1 MRIEKVKISQ
11 RESERRNLMRKNVIS
26 GVFVV
31 AVLSFV
37 FGCRQK
43 PQEVSVVPSLKE
55 EAVPSVQLEAVSV
68 PPAAPVQAPEA
79 VSEVAAESSAPSIEQ
94 IQTALKNA
102 GLYEGSVDGKSG
114 PKTTK
119 AIEVFQEQNNLKV
132 DGKVGLKT
140 WGKLKEHLN
149 AEVPVSSKTIKN

>member
-1 MRIEKVKISQ
+1 
-11 RESERRNLMRKNVIS
+11 MRKNVIS
-26 GVFVV
+26 GVFVL

-37 FGCRQK
+37 FGCQQK
-43 PQEVSVVPSLKE
+43 PQEVSGVPSLKE
-55 EAVPSVQLEAVSV
+55 EAAPIIQLEAVSV
-68 PPAAPVQAPEA
+68 PSSASVQAPEA

-102 GLYEGSVDGKSG
+102 GLYEGSVDGKIG

-119 AIEVFQEQNNLKV
+119 AIEAFQEQSDLKV

-140 WGKLKEHLN
+140 WGKLKEHLS
-149 AEVPVSSKTIKN
+149 ADASVSSETIRN

>member
-1 MRIEKVKISQ
+1 
-11 RESERRNLMRKNVIS
+11 MRKNIIS

-31 AVLSFV
+31 AALSFV

-43 PQEVSVVPSLKE
+43 PQQASVVPSLKE
-55 EAVPSVQLEAVSV
+55 EAVPSIQLEAVSV
-68 PPAAPVQAPEA
+68 PPAAPAKAPEA
-79 VSEVAAESSAPSIEQ
+79 VPEVAAESSAPSIEQ

-102 GLYEGSVDGKSG
+102 GLYEGSIDGKSG

-119 AIEVFQEQNNLKV
+119 AIEAFQQQSNLKV

-140 WGKLKEHLN
+140 WGKLKEHLS
-149 AEVPVSSKTIKN
+149 ADTSVSSKTIKN